1 MIAQSRQC
9 RLDKRVS
16 GGRGKLHRC
25 TGAIVN
31 GKATSGC
38 PVLARGCKQTDG
50 TWKVTEVVLDHVAC
64 TGQASNK
71 KQRINR
77 RCVEG
82 EAAALVSA
90 NHRITCP
97 SLVKTLKATSGVDVS
112 ERTASR
118 MRADILGKGK
128 DAIAKEYQLLQSYCD
143 LIGRDNGNVVECK
156 VSR

>member
-1 MIAQSRQC
+1 MISQSRQC
-9 RLDKRVS
+9 RLDTRVS

-25 TGAIVN
+25 TGAIIN

-38 PVLARGCKQTDG
+38 PVRARGCKQTDG

-90 NHRITCP
+90 NHSITCP

-112 ERTASR
+112 ERTAGR

-128 DAIAKEYQLLQSYCD
+128 DAIAKEYELLQSYCD
-143 LIGRDNGNVVECK
+143 LLERDNGNIVECQ
-156 VSR
+156 

>member
-1 MIAQSRQC
+1 ISQSRQC

-16 GGRGKLHRC
+16 GGRGKLHRG
-25 TGAIVN
+25 TGATIN

-38 PVLARGCKQTDG
+38 PVRARGCKQTDS

-64 TGQASNK
+64 TGQAGNK

-77 RCVEG
+77 RCAEG
-82 EAAALVSA
+82 EAAALVSG
-90 NHRITCP
+90 NHSITCP

-118 MRADILGKGK
+118 MRVDILGKGK

-143 LIGRDNGNVVECK
+143 LLERDNSNIVECQ
-156 VSR
+156 